1 MEGRG
6 RRPVAVAAAI
16 AALGSSVALAACG
29 DDDGERFSDKRIV
42 DALGLEETDGG
53 YAINGDPFCEVSN
66 ELLNDSSEVEDAGG
80 GAERSLVIASSEGNV
95 GVEGVAPFAC
105 QREARQA
112 LNQLD
117 PRPRED

>member
-1 MEGRG
+1 
-6 RRPVAVAAAI
+6 VAVAAAI
-16 AALGSSVALAACG
+16 AALASSVALAACG

-42 DALGLEETDGG
+42 DALSLEETDGG